1 MIDFC
6 KAFDLVP
13 HDQLLTKQ
21 AVSGVDLRIVVWV
34 REFLTGH
41 KQRVSAVGQVSKE
54 DKLTSGVPQGGVL
67 GPLLFLVYVNDIWRY
82 IDSSIRLFLEDCIIC
97 MEITNKNEKKLQ
109 KNLKTLGEWT
119 VENVIKINPSKS
131 KAIRFTRARVK
142 NQLGYSLGDEK
153 FPESSSCKYLGIIL
167 GNRLNWVDQVNS
179 TAQKNLEGTSLCN
192 VCSQKRI

>member
-67 GPLLFLVYVNDIWRY
+67 GPLLFLVYVNDI
-82 IDSSIRLFLEDCIIC
+82 
-97 MEITNKNEKKLQ
+97 
-109 KNLKTLGEWT
+109 
-119 VENVIKINPSKS
+119 
-131 KAIRFTRARVK
+131 
-142 NQLGYSLGDEK
+142 
-153 FPESSSCKYLGIIL
+153 
-167 GNRLNWVDQVNS
+167 
-179 TAQKNLEGTSLCN
+179 
-192 VCSQKRI
+192 